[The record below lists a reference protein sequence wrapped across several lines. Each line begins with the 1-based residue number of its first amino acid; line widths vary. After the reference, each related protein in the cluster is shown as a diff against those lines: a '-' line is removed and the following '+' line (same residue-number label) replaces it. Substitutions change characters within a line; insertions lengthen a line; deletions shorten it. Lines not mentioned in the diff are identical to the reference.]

1 MWSYMQE
8 SEDFAMFTKKSSI
21 ENVIFCA
28 VVFVM
33 IYQLD

>member
-8 SEDFAMFTKKSSI
+8 SEDFVMFTKKSLI
-21 ENVIFCA
+21 ENAIFCA
-28 VVFVM
+28 VVFAM